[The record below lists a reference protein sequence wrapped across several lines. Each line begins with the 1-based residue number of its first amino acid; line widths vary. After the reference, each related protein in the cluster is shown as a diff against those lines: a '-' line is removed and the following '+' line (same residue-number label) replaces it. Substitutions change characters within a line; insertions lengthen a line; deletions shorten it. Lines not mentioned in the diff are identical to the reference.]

1 MAACGPPPSPSVA
14 CGARELCARGLFRTP
29 PTHSLVFLHATH
41 ALSLLASGP
50 PKRGRPLHKHYT
62 PEVCRTRLCT
72 RRGRFCACALAPIAR
87 ETPLLGACCAER
99 QGGRGEAFCA
109 HLCAPAD
116 VTPPLAPHI
125 NLRLRACEHFTWH
138 EREIFATFFS
148 APQNLCAHTRPVLPV
163 PLPPPC
169 SFLFLLPH
177 ACGAVLPRAFVAR
190 RAFAHTRALLS
201 SAGKLPPV
209 KCTHAVAA
217 RGERARN
224 ARARGVEIEL
234 DAHTTRRSVC
244 VCVGLGPLLFFSQR
258 HVCFGVA
265 VVLSPAVWPSLA
277 LLRLCKKRVY

>member
-1 MAACGPPPSPSVA
+1 MHGDFLEPLPHTPLFSYTQRMRFLCSRAGPPNGAAPSTNTTHPRFA
-14 CGARELCARGLFRTP
+14 AHACARGGGASALVRSPPSHGKHHFWVRAAPRDKGGVARRFARTCVPP
-29 PTHSLVFLHATH
+29 PTSPPLLLHT
-41 ALSLLASGP
+41 S
-50 PKRGRPLHKHYT
+50 T
-62 PEVCRTRLCT
+62 
-72 RRGRFCACALAPIAR
+72 CACAHASTHTLAPS
-87 ETPLLGACCAER
+87 
-99 QGGRGEAFCA
+99 
-109 HLCAPAD
+109 
-116 VTPPLAPHI
+116 
-125 NLRLRACEHFTWH
+125 RAFTWH